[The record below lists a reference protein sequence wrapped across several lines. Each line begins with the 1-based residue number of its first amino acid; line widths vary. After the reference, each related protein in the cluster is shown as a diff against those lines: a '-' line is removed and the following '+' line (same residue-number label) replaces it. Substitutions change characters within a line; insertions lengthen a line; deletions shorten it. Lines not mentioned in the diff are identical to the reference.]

1 MKLKKLATLLAAGA
15 LALAGTSAHAIV
27 VSANTN
33 ANSLASFLSGAGITI
48 SSATLSTTGA
58 DGSGTFTGGMGSVGF
73 DKGVLLTT
81 GVIGCAVGPN
91 VSENCTGAGDASTLA
106 FDFTSTSGKIFFNY
120 VFASEEYNEY
130 VGSAFNDLFELKL
143 NGANIALV
151 PGGGGVVSINNV
163 NNGINSAYYR
173 DNNGG
178 PINVGY
184 DGLTTV
190 LTASADLAA
199 GMNHFEFSVKD
210 IGDAR
215 FDSGVF
221 LQAGSFSSDGTVDVP
236 EPGTMALLGLG
247 LAGLAVRRRQR
258 K

>member
-33 ANSLASFLSGAGITI
+33 ANSLANFLAGAGITI
-48 SSATLSTTGA
+48 SNATLSTTGG
-58 DGSGTFTGGMGSVGF
+58 DGSGTFSGGLGSVGF

-81 GVIGCAVGPN
+81 GTINCAVGPN
-91 VSENCTGAGDASTLA
+91 VSGNCTGAGDASTLG

-130 VGSAFNDLFELKL
+130 VGSAYNDLFELKL

-151 PGGGGVVSINNV
+151 PGGGVVSINNV
-163 NNGINSAYYR
+163 NNGSNAAYYR
-173 DNNGG
+173 DNNVGA
-178 PINVGY
+178 INVGY

-190 LTASADLAA
+190 LTATADLAA

-215 FDSGVF
+215 LDSGVF
-221 LQAGSFSSDGTVDVP
+221 LQAGSFSSDGTVTVP
-236 EPGTMALLGLG
+236 EPGTMTLLGLG